1 MLHTR
6 KDGVSLPVA
15 VVGTVAIQLPTLAT
29 QPAYS
34 TIVVTPGVLS
44 LDAVMVFP
52 NRGNSAAYGFAS
64 GGTSVV
70 VAAAEA
76 SDGSIIVYFNN
87 PGVSTG
93 YVDRTYT
100 YIAAR

>member
-6 KDGVSLPVA
+6 KDNVTFPVA
-15 VVGTVAIQLPTLAT
+15 VMGTMAIQLPTLAT

-44 LDAVMVFP
+44 KDAVVVFP
-52 NRGNSAAYGFAS
+52 NYGNSAAYGFQS
-64 GGTSVV
+64 GGTNII

-93 YVDRTYT
+93 YVDRTFS
-100 YIAAR
+100 YIASR